1 MESLLEKKL
10 SPKKVKKCFTEV
22 RSRFPIGS
30 QRILEKG
37 PTILP
42 KNERRPLVTKETFP
56 QESSRPSVAKR
67 LLDGMCLKCYSVRVA
82 ATVTG
87 GGGWRGMGGGV
98 RICGSVHEN
107 CLAARIRK

>member
-56 QESSRPSVAKR
+56 QESCRPSVVKR
-67 LLDGMCLKCYSVRVA
+67 LLDGMCLKMLLGEGY
-82 ATVTG
+82 G
-87 GGGWRGMGGGV
+87 GGMVRWGG
-98 RICGSVHEN
+98 C
-107 CLAARIRK
+107 